1 MTGNMLHKTS
11 LKPPPVFIFLNFNLL
26 QSIVLALI
34 RLESSWIFTTSLTL
48 KTSEPLHPNITQVC
62 LRLLFCS
69 PLTRQSDQM
78 PLLSDQELRAIV
90 DRIRY
95 LETELKEAKT
105 LVTVL
110 ESNLMA
116 AKKPDLNAGNEGVA
130 GLGGDRLRGLV
141 TANLKTGESDITM
154 IENEKGRFMKLTMG
168 PILIPA
174 SEFA

>member
-1 MTGNMLHKTS
+1 MLHKTS

-95 LETELKEAKT
+95 LETELKEAKI
-105 LVTVL
+105 LVAVL

-116 AKKPDLNAGNEGVA
+116 AKKPDLNADNEGVA

-154 IENEKGRFMKLTMG
+154 IENEKGRFMKLAMG

>member
-1 MTGNMLHKTS
+1 MLHKTS

-48 KTSEPLHPNITQVC
+48 KTSEPLHPNITQ
-62 LRLLFCS
+62 
-69 PLTRQSDQM
+69 SDQM
-78 PLLSDQELRAIV
+78 PLSDQELRAIV

-95 LETELKEAKT
+95 LETELKEAKI
-105 LVTVL
+105 LVAVL

-116 AKKPDLNAGNEGVA
+116 AKKPDLNADNEGVA
-130 GLGGDRLRGLV
+130 GLGGDHLRGLV

-154 IENEKGRFMKLTMG
+154 IENEKGRFMKLAMG

>member
-48 KTSEPLHPNITQVC
+48 KTSEPLHPNIT
-62 LRLLFCS
+62 
-69 PLTRQSDQM
+69 QSDQM